1 MIVKTNIK
9 WVAMTDDA
17 ILKQIGQFL
26 KSQRILK
33 NKTQAQIAE
42 ASGVNRYTIGKIEKG
57 DSVTLSTMIQV
68 LRTLDLLYVLEHFS
82 TIQQISPLEAVK
94 LQEKKRQRAT
104 GTRKKDKN
112 NSDW

>member
-1 MIVKTNIK
+1 MIVKTNIN

-17 ILKQIGQFL
+17 ILKQIGHFL

-42 ASGVNRYTIGKIEKG
+42 AAGVNRYTIGKIEKG
-57 DSVTLSTMIQV
+57 DSVTLGTLIQV
-68 LRTLDLLYVLEHFS
+68 LRTLDLLYVLEHFN
-82 TIQQISPLEAVK
+82 TVQQISPLEAVK
-94 LQEKKRQRAT
+94 LQEKKRKRAT
-104 GTRKKDKN
+104 GTRKEDKN